1 MSVIWFVIIFAITHL
16 IMAMFAYRW
25 GEERGFDEGY
35 EVGKDD
41 GFKEGLVQGK
51 QIGLHDSVKE
61 QMVNSLIKTPPI
73 AGVEIGLQEQV
84 RQELLS
90 AIHANPPTTTTPQ
103 ESEESWWNL
112 LWDNVAGWLVL
123 TVFVLLLAVLFS

>member
-25 GEERGFDEGY
+25 GEEQGFAKGY
-35 EVGKDD
+35 ELGKDD
-41 GFKEGLVQGK
+41 GFKEGLAQGK

-61 QMVNSLIKTPPI
+61 QMLNSLIKTPPI

-84 RQELLS
+84 RQELLN
-90 AIHANPPTTTTPQ
+90 AINQPNQPPTPPQ
-103 ESEESWWNL
+103 TETAWWDEW
-112 LWDNVAGWLVL
+112 WDSFAGWLVL
-123 TVFVLLLAVLFS
+123 VVFVLLLALVFS